1 MAASAKSFPGAV
13 ECSVATLAVCVASVS
28 AVAAE
33 SAPGYPN
40 RPIRLIV
47 PFAAGGNA
55 DIVGRVIAHKLTERL
70 GQNVV
75 VDNRVSAG
83 SIIGTD
89 LVAKAP
95 PDGYTLLLIALS
107 HATNPAFVARLPY
120 DAVKDFA
127 PISLVASTPLMMMT
141 YPGFPPKTVKELIAL
156 AKVRPGKINYSS
168 SGNGSSQNL
177 AGELF
182 KLMAGVDILHVPYKA
197 TVQSTADVMGGQIEL
212 TYSTFTFALP
222 QVKIGKLRGL
232 AMTGALRS
240 PMAPEIPT
248 VAETLPGYEM
258 GQWNGILA
266 PAGTPPMII
275 ARLNKDIVAAMKSP
289 DVIERYAG
297 LGGEPRT
304 STPDELAQY
313 IKSEM
318 AKWTKVAQAQKIR
331 VDLTR

>member
-1 MAASAKSFPGAV
+1 MRGAADSALS
-13 ECSVATLAVCVASVS
+13 
-28 AVAAE
+28 
-33 SAPGYPN
+33 YPK
-40 RPIRLIV
+40 RPIRLVV

-83 SIIGTD
+83 SIIGTE

-95 PDGYTLLLIALS
+95 PDGYTLLLIAAS
-107 HATNPAFVARLPY
+107 HATNSAFVAKLPY

-127 PISLVASTPLMMMT
+127 PISLVSSTPLMMMT
-141 YPGFPPKTVKELIAL
+141 YPGFPPKTVKELIAF
-156 AKVRPGKINYSS
+156 AKARPGQINYSS
-168 SGNGSSQNL
+168 SGHGSSQNL

-197 TVQSTADVMGGQIEL
+197 TVQSTADVMSGQIEL

-222 QVKIGKLRGL
+222 HVKSGKLRGL
-232 AMTGALRS
+232 AMTGAQRS

-248 VAETLPGYEM
+248 MAETLPGYEM
-258 GQWNGILA
+258 GQWNGVLA

-275 ARLNKDIVAAMKSP
+275 ARLHKDLVAVMKSP
-289 DVIERYAG
+289 DVIERYAS

-304 STPDELAQY
+304 STPDELTQY

-318 AKWTKVAQAQKIR
+318 TKWTKVAQAQKIR